1 MTKFAVFRPSDA
13 CRTALFTPYFIGND
27 HAMRRVV
34 RSHLLRLTQYLCCA
48 LFAGAQETP
57 AIAAAPPLRT
67 IVYDVTYMVSTT
79 AQEQGSAG
87 AAQRSSLTTDR
98 GKLTVDIVAAPED
111 GRLIVDAAFAGDAP
125 DRSAVRV
132 AISKSGDLSADP
144 ATPVSAAA
152 VGVLPLLARGLL
164 VGRDVSPGSTWDVAA
179 AAPSHGT
186 ISYRVLHS
194 DDERATL
201 AVAGGVSIR
210 RPDGFDS
217 QSTATVAYDTVRL
230 CPLHYDV
237 TTVVRRQTSMSR
249 FVTSTTHLVADL
261 VSDSFANRKR
271 P

>member
-1 MTKFAVFRPSDA
+1 
-13 CRTALFTPYFIGND
+13 
-27 HAMRRVV
+27 MRRVL
-34 RSHLLRLTQYLCCA
+34 RSHLLRATQSLCFA
-48 LFAGAQETP
+48 LFAGAGEAP
-57 AIAAAPPLRT
+57 AFGAQPPLRV

-79 AQEQGSAG
+79 AADNVSAG
-87 AAQRSSLTTDR
+87 TTQRSSLTTDR
-98 GKLTVDIVAAPED
+98 GKLTVDVVAAPED
-111 GRLIVDAAFAGDAP
+111 GRLIVDAAFAGYTP

-152 VGVLPLLARGLL
+152 VGVLPMLARGLL

-179 AAPSHGT
+179 AAPSRGT
-186 ISYRVLHS
+186 ITYRVLHS

-201 AVAGGVSIR
+201 AVAGQVSIR

-217 QSTATVAYDTVRL
+217 QSSATVAYDTVHL

-237 TTVVRRQTSMSR
+237 TTIVRRQASMSR

>member
-1 MTKFAVFRPSDA
+1 
-13 CRTALFTPYFIGND
+13 
-27 HAMRRVV
+27 MRRVL
-34 RSHLLRLTQYLCCA
+34 RSHLLRATQSLCFA
-48 LFAGAQETP
+48 LFAGAGEAP
-57 AIAAAPPLRT
+57 AFGAQPPLRV

-79 AQEQGSAG
+79 ARDNVSSGTS
-87 AAQRSSLTTDR
+87 QRSSLTTDR
-98 GKLTVDIVAAPED
+98 GKLTVDVVAAPED
-111 GRLIVDAAFAGDAP
+111 GRLIVDASFAGYTP

-152 VGVLPLLARGLL
+152 VSILPLLARGLL

-179 AAPSHGT
+179 AAPSRGSIT
-186 ISYRVLHS
+186 YRVLHS
-194 DDERATL
+194 DDERAML

-237 TTVVRRQTSMSR
+237 TTIVRRQSSMSR